1 MLASEHTFPKT
12 RRGSLHTK
20 NVAGRLPPSWLK
32 RRHGSQE
39 TPCVHTPR
47 GWKLASR
54 TNSEENRGGL
64 RSSGAQTT
72 TQRCYAQLRSG
83 ALRFLPLLF
92 CERSSLK
99 EGRGLQEKKTGQYPS
114 NPASLQELVLR
125 RAAGSCAIRGFPGSD
140 SVSVHEK
147 GFRLGSSYA
156 LKSKTLFIS

>member
-64 RSSGAQTT
+64 KSSGAQTT
-72 TQRCYAQLRSG
+72 TQFLCPWQFKFLLCVSLKPPEIREIRAAKNRAGAGIHTRALCTPSEPNGRTDYLRCSSGLAAIRSG
-83 ALRFLPLLF
+83 
-92 CERSSLK
+92 S
-99 EGRGLQEKKTGQYPS
+99 QW
-114 NPASLQELVLR
+114 
-125 RAAGSCAIRGFPGSD
+125 
-140 SVSVHEK
+140 
-147 GFRLGSSYA
+147 
-156 LKSKTLFIS
+156 TLS

>member
-54 TNSEENRGGL
+54 TNSAENRGGL
-64 RSSGAQTT
+64 KSSGAQTT
-72 TQRCYAQLRSG
+72 TQRCYAQLRPG

-99 EGRGLQEKKTGQYPS
+99 EGWGLQEKKTGQYIRLTQPRFKNS
-114 NPASLQELVLR
+114 CFGGPLDHVQYEDSPGVIQSLSTKR
-125 RAAGSCAIRGFPGSD
+125 D
-140 SVSVHEK
+140 SVWVQV
-147 GFRLGSSYA
+147 
-156 LKSKTLFIS
+156 TL